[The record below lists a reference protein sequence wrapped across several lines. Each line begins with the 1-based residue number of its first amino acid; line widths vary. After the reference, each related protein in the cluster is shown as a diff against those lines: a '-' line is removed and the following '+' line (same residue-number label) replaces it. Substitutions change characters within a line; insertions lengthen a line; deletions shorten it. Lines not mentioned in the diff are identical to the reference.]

1 MYLVDDE
8 IRFIENRD
16 KIVIPTLR
24 LLHKYPFMMQHMQ
37 CDKGAIKH
45 ILSGSDV
52 MCPGLTSPG
61 GKMDD
66 NIARGQVI
74 AITAEGKT
82 HAMGIGIATMTP
94 KEIREKNKDVAIEL
108 VMNLNDGIWKL
119 TRPAVAAAE

>member
-1 MYLVDDE
+1 MDDE

-16 KIVIPTLR
+16 KIVIPTMR
-24 LLHKYPFMMQHMQ
+24 ILHKYPFMMKHMQ

-61 GKMDD
+61 AKMDETVG
-66 NIARGQVI
+66 RGTVV
-74 AITAEGKT
+74 AIMAEGKT
-82 HAMGIGIATMTP
+82 HAMGIGITTMSAQ
-94 KEIREKNKDVAIEL
+94 EIRSKNKDVGIEL

-119 TRPAVAAAE
+119 TRA